1 MNKRTMKKGLAIVLA
16 LVMVFAMTATA
27 FAETNSNITVYVT
40 VERTLLSN
48 QDPVLAPTKVVVP
61 TGSTVMDVL
70 NKLKTQVEGFDF
82 TSSGSVAEDTAYI
95 KGFKVP
101 SHAAFNYHSYIF
113 YDEYYE
119 ELEKDDDYMAMYFE
133 DYAQFPAATDLFLEA
148 GDYCML
154 GGWIVSANNQI
165 IWDDTTTTAVN
176 EAYPTASSVIRE
188 DNTVLRFE
196 YSLALA
202 RDCGYDGWN
211 LMNPNA
217 QADAFYN
224 AADKSELVRKMA
236 ENPNSSA
243 YAAGMTTLK
252 NMVATQS
259 AVNNAVAL
267 FE

>member
-119 ELEKDDDYMAMYFE
+119 ELEEDDDYMAMYFE

-188 DNTVLRFE
+188 DFDSR
-196 YSLALA
+196 S
-202 RDCGYDGWN
+202 
-211 LMNPNA
+211 
-217 QADAFYN
+217 
-224 AADKSELVRKMA
+224 SELEIK
-236 ENPNSSA
+236 EN
-243 YAAGMTTLK
+243 K
-252 NMVATQS
+252 NLVMQRV
-259 AVNNAVAL
+259 
-267 FE
+267 F